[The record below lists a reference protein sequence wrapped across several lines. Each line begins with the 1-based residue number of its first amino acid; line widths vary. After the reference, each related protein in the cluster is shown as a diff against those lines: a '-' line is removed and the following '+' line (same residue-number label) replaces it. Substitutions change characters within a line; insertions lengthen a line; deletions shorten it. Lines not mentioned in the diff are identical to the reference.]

1 MSRNDLTDMPRI
13 YVGPSFLSN
22 LKESIGLEWI
32 VTNGLG
38 GYASSTLPNINTRK
52 YHGLLVAA
60 FNPPVERH
68 LLLAKVDEEAYIAD
82 NHYPFYSDEF
92 KDVIHPDGYK
102 RLKSFSLSPV
112 PTFQYAV
119 SGFHLKKK
127 VFMPYQKN
135 AVIIRY
141 EATNTL
147 EESVVLNIS
156 PLLNSRHFFE
166 TTNKDAQNLEFVQKP
181 ISKGI
186 LFEAQPH
193 KDYLVLSST
202 DGRYSFDKGNW
213 IERIHFRVDDSRGES
228 CIDDSYRPGAF
239 VVEVAPK
246 DCKEFY
252 LIAAGGKAEEETV
265 TLHST
270 ILSDVGRCY
279 TEELGR
285 RHRLMREFYR
295 SITDVREE
303 DWLNWLILSAD
314 SFLVTRRS
322 TGKKSVI
329 AGYHWFED
337 WGRDSLISLP
347 GLTLVTGRFNDAEEI
362 LLTFKEYCKDGLIP
376 NRFPDRKGD
385 EPVYDSADATLWF
398 FNAVLQY
405 LKYTGNFD
413 FVRKHLWETF
423 QSIVEQHIRGTF
435 FGIHLDSDG
444 LLAHG
449 PRLTWMDVSIAGKPV
464 TPREGK
470 AVEIQALWYNALKFM
485 EMLSSRFSEK
495 SNAEKYHSLAEKA
508 KRSFNDKFWR
518 SEGNYLFDVVN
529 GNKRDPSIRPNQIIA
544 VSLDFSMLDSFRSG
558 KVVED
563 VWKRLWGT
571 YGLKSLS
578 DDDPRYIGKYQ
589 GGLSHRDAAY
599 HNGTVWAWL
608 LGPFVTAFL
617 KVKNHDE
624 YWRRFAFENFLE
636 PLFREETCRTGLGT
650 ISEVFEGDPPH
661 DSRGCMSQ
669 AWSVAEPL
677 RAYVED
683 ILSKRPSYER
693 HVLGS

>member
-1 MSRNDLTDMPRI
+1 
-13 YVGPSFLSN
+13 
-22 LKESIGLEWI
+22 
-32 VTNGLG
+32 
-38 GYASSTLPNINTRK
+38 
-52 YHGLLVAA
+52 
-60 FNPPVERH
+60 
-68 LLLAKVDEEAYIAD
+68 
-82 NHYPFYSDEF
+82 
-92 KDVIHPDGYK
+92 
-102 RLKSFSLSPV
+102 
-112 PTFQYAV
+112 
-119 SGFHLKKK
+119 
-127 VFMPYQKN
+127 
-135 AVIIRY
+135 
-141 EATNTL
+141 
-147 EESVVLNIS
+147 
-156 PLLNSRHFFE
+156 
-166 TTNKDAQNLEFVQKP
+166 
-181 ISKGI
+181 
-186 LFEAQPH
+186 
-193 KDYLVLSST
+193 
-202 DGRYSFDKGNW
+202 
-213 IERIHFRVDDSRGES
+213 
-228 CIDDSYRPGAF
+228 
-239 VVEVAPK
+239 
-246 DCKEFY
+246 
-252 LIAAGGKAEEETV
+252 
-265 TLHST
+265 
-270 ILSDVGRCY
+270 
-279 TEELGR
+279 
-285 RHRLMREFYR
+285 MREFYR
-295 SITDVREE
+295 RINDVREE

-322 TGKKSVI
+322 TGKESVI

-563 VWKRLWGT
+563 VWNRLWGT

-617 KVKNHDE
+617 KVKNHEE

-636 PLFREETCRTGLGT
+636 ALFREEMYRTGLGT

-661 DSRGCMSQ
+661 DSRGCISQ

-683 ILSKRPSYER
+683 ILSKRPLYER